1 MKYKIISLLQVTLLT
16 FTLMSHAQNIQSNSI
31 NTNDEF
37 VAKENNAENPC
48 ITAYEYEIIERRC
61 ADNIKLLG
69 LDIAGKSMTTV
80 SLGWPLRASV
90 NLTDCSYYHIAAY
103 VDQNTTTGVYQDY
116 NCGNNTYD
124 GHRGTDIATWPFNFY
139 KMDNNLVEVIAAAAG
154 TIIDKHDG
162 EFDRNCSSN
171 NLTANYVVIQHADGS
186 RALYWHMKNGVVT
199 SVAIGQPV
207 VAGDYLGIVGASGSA
222 SGPHLHFE
230 VWSGSTVAT
239 RIDPYS
245 GTCNTLNATSWWTS
259 QKPYKETSVIR
270 ASAHTTDIVL
280 PPCPTTETLNE
291 GASFLI
297 PFQGAGLPAGYAKF
311 YIFIRDEINGMT
323 ANLSILNPNNTPYLS
338 WTYTSTADTK
348 VRTWGWSKVLPAIS
362 GTYTFQAIYNGITC
376 SSTFDIVN
384 PTGIT
389 QEDFHSSVKV
399 YPNPV
404 TSELR
409 IESSMLKVQ
418 SVVIYDLVGQEVFG
432 RAFESL
438 NSEFKNVFDVSGLLS
453 GIYFVAVKDEKNNL
467 VTRKIVKM

>member
-1 MKYKIISLLQVTLLT
+1 MKNKTISILQVI
-16 FTLMSHAQNIQSNSI
+16 LMAFSFASNAQNIQSNSI
-31 NTNDEF
+31 NKYDDF
-37 VAKENNAENPC
+37 FIGENNAKNPC
-48 ITAYEYEIIERRC
+48 ITADEYEIIEKRC
-61 ADNIKLLG
+61 DENIKLLG
-69 LDIAGKSMTTV
+69 LDKVEKSISTIL
-80 SLGWPLRASV
+80 LGWPLRPSA
-90 NLTDCSYYHIAAY
+90 NLNDCSYYHIAAY
-103 VDQNTTTGVYQDY
+103 VDQNTTTGIFQDY

-139 KMDNNLVEVIAAAAG
+139 KMDNNLVEVIASAAG

-186 RALYWHMKNGVVT
+186 RALYWHMKKNFVT
-199 SVAIGQPV
+199 SVAIGQLV
-207 VAGDYLGIVGASGSA
+207 VVGDYLGIVGASGSA

-245 GTCNTLNATSWWTS
+245 GTCNTLNASSWWAS

-270 ASAHTTDIVL
+270 ASSHTTDIVV

-291 GASFLI
+291 SASFQI
-297 PFQGAGLPAGYAKF
+297 PFQGTGLPAGYAKF

-323 ANLSILNPNNTPYLS
+323 ANLSILNPNNTSYLS
-338 WTYTSTADTK
+338 WTYTSTADSK
-348 VRTWGWSKVLPAIS
+348 VRTWGWSKVLPTIS

-384 PTGIT
+384 PTGVT
-389 QEDFHSSVKV
+389 TEDFHSAIKI

-404 TSELR
+404 SNEIR

-418 SVVIYDLVGQEVFG
+418 SVLIYDLVGQEVSG
-432 RAFESL
+432 SESKSL
-438 NSEFKNVFDVSGLLS
+438 NPGLKKVVDVSELLA
-453 GIYFVAVKDEKNNL
+453 GIYFVKVKDEKNNI
-467 VTRKIVKM
+467 VTKKIMKM